1 MAVKIAHL
9 YRGIWTSKRRCGWVI
24 VFNRSSQSCF
34 FFYTACE
41 ILCSKRQTEKTR
53 FESTKFRKQI
63 KFTRHAFWT
72 TDTYTHVAHTFDCVI
87 FKFSF
92 LCGVVSMSLKAV
104 GKTSHE
110 RGLKF
115 SGENMVFPCF
125 LNTHNKWTL
134 LVAFYS
140 HGGKSFLCEERILLN
155 QFRLNVFK
163 HE

>member
-53 FESTKFRKQI
+53 FESTKFRNKLNSHVTLFEQLI
-63 KFTRHAFWT
+63 HTQ
-72 TDTYTHVAHTFDCVI
+72 VAHTFDCVI

-115 SGENMVFPCF
+115 SGENMAFPCF

-140 HGGKSFLCEERILLN
+140 HGGKSFLCEERILSN
-155 QFRLNVFK
+155 QFGLNVFK

>member
-53 FESTKFRKQI
+53 FESTKFRNKLNSHVTLFEQLI
-63 KFTRHAFWT
+63 HTQ
-72 TDTYTHVAHTFDCVI
+72 VAHTFDCVI

-115 SGENMVFPCF
+115 SGENMAFPCF

>member
-41 ILCSKRQTEKTR
+41 MLCSKRQTEKTR
-53 FESTKFRKQI
+53 FESTKFRNKLNSHVTLFEQLI
-63 KFTRHAFWT
+63 HTQ
-72 TDTYTHVAHTFDCVI
+72 VAHTFDCVI

-115 SGENMVFPCF
+115 SGENMAFPCF

>member
-72 TDTYTHVAHTFDCVI
+72 NDTYTHVAHTFDCVI

-104 GKTSHE
+104 GKSKSRAGVEIFGWKH
-110 RGLKF
+110 GVSMFPQHAQQVNSSCGVLLPAAVKF
-115 SGENMVFPCF
+115 SLRRKNSIE
-125 LNTHNKWTL
+125 
-134 LVAFYS
+134 S
-140 HGGKSFLCEERILLN
+140 IL
-155 QFRLNVFK
+155 FK
-163 HE
+163 RV

>member
-1 MAVKIAHL
+1 M
-9 YRGIWTSKRRCGWVI
+9 
-24 VFNRSSQSCF
+24 FNRSSQSCF
-34 FFYTACE
+34 FFYTAYE

-63 KFTRHAFWT
+63 KFHVTLFEQLIHT
-72 TDTYTHVAHTFDCVI
+72 QVAHTFDCVI

-115 SGENMVFPCF
+115 SGENMAFPCF
-125 LNTHNKWTL
+125 LNTHN
-134 LVAFYS
+134 S

-155 QFRLNVFK
+155 QFRLNVFR

>member
-53 FESTKFRKQI
+53 FESTKFRNKLNSHVTLFEQLI
-63 KFTRHAFWT
+63 HTQ
-72 TDTYTHVAHTFDCVI
+72 VAHTFDCVI

-115 SGENMVFPCF
+115 SGENMAFPCF

-140 HGGKSFLCEERILLN
+140 HGGKSFLCEERILSN
-155 QFRLNVFK
+155 QFCLNVFK

>member
-53 FESTKFRKQI
+53 FESTKSRKQI

-72 TDTYTHVAHTFDCVI
+72 TDTYTSSTYLRLRDFQVL
-87 FKFSF
+87 FS
-92 LCGVVSMSLKAV
+92 M
-104 GKTSHE
+104 
-110 RGLKF
+110 RG
-115 SGENMVFPCF
+115 
-125 LNTHNKWTL
+125 
-134 LVAFYS
+134 
-140 HGGKSFLCEERILLN
+140 SFH
-155 QFRLNVFK
+155 VFK
-163 HE
+163 SCGKKQVTSGGWNFRVKTWRFHVSSTRTTSELFLWRFTPMAVKVFFAKKEFYWINFV

>member
-53 FESTKFRKQI
+53 FESTKFRNKLNSHVTLFEQLI
-63 KFTRHAFWT
+63 NTQ
-72 TDTYTHVAHTFDCVI
+72 VAHTFDCVI

-104 GKTSHE
+104 RKTSHE

-115 SGENMVFPCF
+115 SGENMAFPCF

-140 HGGKSFLCEERILLN
+140 HGGKSFLCEERILSN
-155 QFRLNVFK
+155 QFCLNVFK

>member
-41 ILCSKRQTEKTR
+41 ILCSKRQTEKMR
-53 FESTKFRKQI
+53 FESTKFRNKLNSHVTLFEQLI
-63 KFTRHAFWT
+63 HTQ
-72 TDTYTHVAHTFDCVI
+72 VAHTFDCVI

-115 SGENMVFPCF
+115 SGENMAFLCF

-134 LVAFYS
+134 LLAFYS
-140 HGGKSFLCEERILLN
+140 HAGKSFLCEERILLN
-155 QFRLNVFK
+155 QFCLNVFK

>member
-34 FFYTACE
+34 FFTQHVKFCAPNG
-41 ILCSKRQTEKTR
+41 KRKRRVLSQQNSGNKLNSHVTL
-53 FESTKFRKQI
+53 FEQLIHTQ
-63 KFTRHAFWT
+63 
-72 TDTYTHVAHTFDCVI
+72 VAHTFDCVI

-115 SGENMVFPCF
+115 SGENMAFPCF